1 MPWDDDE
8 NMQSADEANTGSDE
22 LLADDNL
29 RLPESASILVRIHA
43 VRAWLARRLREV
55 EEEIGEE
62 ALEMQLAM
70 REAEEFSITRPRRR
84 GSVNE
89 RLQRAQQALS
99 VVQEKLRGYEE
110 AQKLFEECVDHVT
123 AGGRVLVEYYLMLDN
138 LLLDLRTRAEQSVQD
153 EQGVMN
159 HAPTYLGAIA
169 DVQHRIEYVVT
180 PEEE

>member
-1 MPWDDDE
+1 MPWDEDE
-8 NMQSADEANTGSDE
+8 DAQSGDEANTGSDE

-43 VRAWLARRLREV
+43 VRAWLTRRLREV
-55 EEEIGEE
+55 EGEVGEE
-62 ALEMQLAM
+62 ALEIQLAM
-70 REAEEFSITRPRRR
+70 REAEELSATRPRRR
-84 GSVNE
+84 AQSND

-110 AQKLFEECVDHVT
+110 AQRLFEECVDHVT
-123 AGGRVLVEYYLMLDN
+123 VGERVLVEYYLVLDN
-138 LLLDLRTRAEQSVQD
+138 LLLDLRTRSEEGESIAF
-153 EQGVMN
+153 
-159 HAPTYLGAIA
+159 AYLGALS

>member
-8 NMQSADEANTGSDE
+8 DTQSADEANTGSDE

-55 EEEIGEE
+55 EEEVGEE

-70 REAEEFSITRPRRR
+70 REAEAFSMTRPRRR
-84 GSVNE
+84 SPVNE
-89 RLQRAQQALS
+89 QLQRAQQALS
-99 VVQEKLRGYEE
+99 VAQEKLHGYEE
-110 AQKLFEECVDHVT
+110 AQRLFEECVDHVT
-123 AGGRVLVEYYLMLDN
+123 AGERVLVEYYLVLDN
-138 LLLDLRTRAEQSVQD
+138 LLLDLRTRS
-153 EQGVMN
+153 EQGVMD
-159 HAPTYLGAIA
+159 HTPTYLGAIA